1 MKVVSIDLSLIDFN
15 DLTLFTGYKED
26 ISSIQD
32 SIREIGIINPPIL
45 MHKGEG
51 YQIITGWKRLISSRK
66 LGHTQA
72 LCSVYGSGEIS
83 DKECIKIIYQDNR
96 ATMSELELA
105 ELIMLFG
112 QLCSPDDKEL
122 INNVL
127 PLFGIPP
134 SRKHLDK
141 IISLSSLQKE
151 IKDSFY
157 TGGITIEQAQMLSE
171 LTPENRGP
179 ILLDVILK
187 YRLNKNE
194 SRQVIGNIEEITLRD
209 QKSVIEVI
217 NEVENAMDDNKKG
230 KNELRQQLKRLR
242 YPALSKV
249 EEEYKRQLDNLN
261 LPREVNIFVHQYFE
275 GNDIELR
282 LKVKSPEEFSKI
294 LSSLEDSLHS
304 GGIEKLLD
312 IIKHGKN
319 TISPIRRSR
328 WN

>member
-51 YQIITGWKRLISSRK
+51 YQIITGWKRLISSRE
-66 LGHTQA
+66 LGHTQV
-72 LCSVYGSGEIS
+72 LCSVYGSGKIS
-83 DKECIKIIYQDNR
+83 DEECIKIIYQDNR

-105 ELIMLFG
+105 ELIMLFRH
-112 QLCSPDDKEL
+112 LCSPDDKGL

-127 PLFGIPP
+127 PLFRIPS

-141 IISLSSLQKE
+141 IIDLSSLQKE

-171 LTPENRGP
+171 LTPENRVP
-179 ILLDVILK
+179 ILLNVILK
-187 YRLNKNE
+187 YRLNNNE

-209 QKSVIEVI
+209 QKSATEVI
-217 NEVENAMDDNKKG
+217 NDLENAMDDNKKG
-230 KNELRQQLKRLR
+230 KNELRQHLKRIR

-249 EEEYKRQLDNLN
+249 EEEYKRQVDNLN
-261 LPREVNIFVHQYFE
+261 LPKEVNIFVHQYFE

-294 LSSLEDSLHS
+294 LSSLEDSLQS
-304 GGIEKLLD
+304 GRIEKLLD

-319 TISPIRRSR
+319 TLSPIRRSR
-328 WN
+328 WD

>member
-26 ISSIQD
+26 ISSIQE

-105 ELIMLFG
+105 ELIMLFRD
-112 QLCSPDDKEL
+112 LCSPDDKEL

-171 LTPENRGP
+171 LTPENRVP

-187 YRLNKNE
+187 YRLNNNE
-194 SRQVIGNIEEITLRD
+194 SRQVIANIEEITLRD
-209 QKSVIEVI
+209 QKSAIEVI
-217 NEVENAMDDNKKG
+217 NDLENAMDDNKKG
-230 KNELRQQLKRLR
+230 KNELRQHLKRIR

-249 EEEYKRQLDNLN
+249 EEEYKRQVNNLN
-261 LPREVNIFVHQYFE
+261 LPREVNLIVNQYFE

-294 LSSLEDSLHS
+294 LASLEDSLQS
-304 GGIEKLLD
+304 GGIE
-312 IIKHGKN
+312 
-319 TISPIRRSR
+319 
-328 WN
+328 

>member
-105 ELIMLFG
+105 ELIMLFRD
-112 QLCSPDDKEL
+112 LCSPDDKEL

-275 GNDIELR
+275 GNDLEFRIKVNSAEDLLKISSYLESLCTKGDIER
-282 LKVKSPEEFSKI
+282 LI
-294 LSSLEDSLHS
+294 SLITKGE
-304 GGIEKLLD
+304 
-312 IIKHGKN
+312 
-319 TISPIRRSR
+319 
-328 WN
+328 